1 MFTVQQIQEIARKLS
16 QLGKADTQFPDADSF
31 SGNETIAFV
40 QEGENRKLSLDI
52 FASYLQK
59 YIHEDIQG
67 QLEEQNSKLDK
78 MSSSIEDV
86 NSDIKQIKEDIQSL
100 NTRFT
105 QLNDAVTA
113 SLHTIVDTFNSYKAS
128 TDAQILDLQNRVHA
142 LENVPQPNKF
152 TLTIETVP
160 ADAVVK
166 LNGSVGRTITADSG
180 TEVTIEVSK
189 EGYISH
195 SENYTITQTE
205 TKTIT
210 LQQIEDTIEVSPGY
224 LQVESNGG
232 ISIVQV
238 TSNAS
243 WTIE

>member
-31 SGNETIAFV
+31 SGDEIIALV

-59 YIHEDIQG
+59 YVHEDIQD
-67 QLEEQNSKLDK
+67 QLDKYNSKLDK
-78 MSSSIEDV
+78 ISSSIKGI
-86 NSDIKQIKEDIQSL
+86 NSDIEQIKRDIESL
-100 NTRFT
+100 GTRFT
-105 QLNDAVTA
+105 QLNDAVTS

-128 TDAQILDLQNRVHA
+128 TDTQILDLQNRVHT

-160 ADAVVK
+160 ADAIVK
-166 LNGSVGRTITADSG
+166 LNGNIGKTITTDSG
-180 TEVTIEVSK
+180 AVVAIEVFK
-189 EGYISH
+189 EGYVTH

-224 LQVESNGG
+224 LQVESRGG
-232 ISIVQV
+232 ISVVQV